1 MKKTKFISLLAVL
14 AIGAQSAMMPILAN
28 AEASAMYIENSDF
41 SDCAIGGAVGKA
53 YYGLNILLDGGPWLS
68 KGSATQHYETYMHDD
83 ERNVNY
89 CNFYSNSEAT
99 GSGSG
104 SMYVYQRDTTSNFA
118 QTFGHCK
125 FDIRMNE
132 GQMQLQIGS
141 FSDPTSNTDYIANTI
156 SFNTQSV
163 SATNGGQTKTIASI
177 KPGEWYTVDIAIN
190 NPLQEVDITVADS
203 SGKIIGQAEGLAYQ
217 QQQCEAVRIWCFG
230 YVRGIPYNYDLTNVT
245 IEKSTDTTNPYEII
259 K

>member
-217 QQQCEAVRIWCFG
+217 QQQCEAVKIWCFG

>member
-99 GSGSG
+99 GSGS
-104 SMYVYQRDTTSNFA
+104 MYVYQRDTTSNFA

-163 SATNGGQTKTIASI
+163 SATSGGQTKTIASI

-217 QQQCEAVRIWCFG
+217 QQQCEAVKIWCFG
-230 YVRGIPYNYDLTNVT
+230 YVRGIPYDYDLTNVT